1 MEYVEK
7 RKLDMGQEAYKQY
20 KKSLKYE
27 NFIQKEERKVREKGL
42 KRIFFE
48 QVSDRK
54 FNGIS
59 AMVTDYF
66 DTWLKYNYEDYVMLP
81 PEDKRIVYQV
91 ALFYDFGHL

>member
-7 RKLDMGQEAYKQY
+7 RKLDMGKAAYKQY
-20 KKSLKYE
+20 RKSLKHE

-59 AMVTDYF
+59 VMVTDYF
-66 DTWLKYNYEDYVMLP
+66 DTWLKYNYEDYVM
-81 PEDKRIVYQV
+81 
-91 ALFYDFGHL
+91 